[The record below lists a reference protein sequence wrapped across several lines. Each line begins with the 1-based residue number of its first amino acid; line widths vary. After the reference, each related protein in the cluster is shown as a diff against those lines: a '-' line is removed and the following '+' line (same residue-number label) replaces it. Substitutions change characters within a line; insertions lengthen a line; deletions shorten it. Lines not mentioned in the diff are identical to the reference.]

1 MTAYHVE
8 IRDGHDRTIVMANVE
23 AGKVS
28 DIQCVRSGDTL
39 GILLHGETVAIG
51 HPTVEQAQEKDYT
64 AWRWELT
71 SGGDPVKRKIA

>member
-8 IRDGHDRTIVMANVE
+8 IRDAQDRTIVMTNLE

-51 HPTVEQAQEKDYT
+51 HPTIEQAQARDYT
-64 AWRWELT
+64 AWRWELN
-71 SGGDPVKRKIA
+71 GDAQPVKRKIA